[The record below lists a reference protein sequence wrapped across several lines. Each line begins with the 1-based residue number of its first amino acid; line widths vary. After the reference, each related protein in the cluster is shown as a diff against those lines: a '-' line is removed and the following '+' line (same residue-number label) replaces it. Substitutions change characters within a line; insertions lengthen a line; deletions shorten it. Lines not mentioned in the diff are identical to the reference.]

1 MKKCLFP
8 LFILL
13 LLCGGVASGQEILSD
28 SFASSN
34 AMSTK
39 TDTMFSPKYKHSVGI
54 NVGWVDGLSLKFNLH
69 RNVYL
74 QADLGLA
81 LGVRPLYFVK
91 GFFGPLLDVGYGGQ
105 IQVYAEDRF
114 PEKTN
119 TFWMLGGGVGYSKCF
134 GTIPENWDSK
144 FGIHVLLG
152 IEWKFDI
159 PLSLQLDFR
168 PGCSAMFPTNY
179 KSNHLFLDNSWFFID
194 YAFVFSVRY
203 NFGK

>member
-1 MKKCLFP
+1 MK
-8 LFILL
+8 IIVLL
-13 LLCGGVASGQEILSD
+13 LGLMTLCGEMASGQEILSD

-81 LGVRPLYFVK
+81 LGVSPLYFVH
-91 GFFGPLLDVGYGGQ
+91 GFFGPLLDVGYGGHLH
-105 IQVYAEDRF
+105 VYAEDHF
-114 PEKTN
+114 PNKTN
-119 TFWMLGGGVGYSKCF
+119 TFWMVGGGMGYSKSI
-134 GTIPENWDSK
+134 GSIPENWDSK
-144 FGIHVLLG
+144 IGIHVILG
-152 IEWKFDI
+152 VEWKFNT

-168 PGCSAMFPTNY
+168 PGCSAMIPITN
-179 KSNHLFLDNSWFFID
+179 KSNHLSFDNTWFFVD

>member
-1 MKKCLFP
+1 MKKSLCL
-8 LFILL
+8 LFMLL
-13 LLCGGVASGQEILSD
+13 LLCGGVASGQEIISD

-34 AMSTK
+34 ALSTK
-39 TDTMFSPKYKHSVGI
+39 TDTTFSYKHKHSVGI
-54 NVGWVDGLSLKFNLH
+54 NVGWVDGLSLKFNL
-69 RNVYL
+69 RSNVYL

-81 LGVRPLYFVK
+81 LGVRPLYFVN

-114 PEKTN
+114 PKKTN
-119 TFWMLGGGVGYSKCF
+119 AFWMLGGGVGYSKCL

-152 IEWKFDI
+152 VEWKFDI

-168 PGCSAMFPTNY
+168 PGCSAMIPITN
-179 KSNHLFLDNSWFFID
+179 KSNHLSFDNTWFFVD